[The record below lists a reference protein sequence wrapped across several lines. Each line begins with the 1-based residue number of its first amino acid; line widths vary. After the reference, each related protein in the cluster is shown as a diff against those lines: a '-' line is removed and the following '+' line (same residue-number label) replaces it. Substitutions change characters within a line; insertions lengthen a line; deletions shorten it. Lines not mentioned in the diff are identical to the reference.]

1 MQYLF
6 KGNPNNNLNSLL
18 MKTFFI
24 ALFSLL
30 SLSCSEMRKSGTQE
44 SKDHIIVDEE
54 TENLLQLDDR
64 MAVETSVDAVDAW
77 SEEVEILL
85 PFPYRIYDCDP
96 TESIDSTW
104 MELYVE
110 NDTFFIDNADFSIIE
125 GMDDCSGYPTK
136 TIQTERNTL
145 VFFNIPTLKA
155 GRVNNI
161 EVEQKRVWP
170 NEQIQIVFDNTSYQ
184 LRAEGEVLSSETV
197 VFSNEIGPEKW
208 QEVAD
213 YRLFFSS
220 GNGEELLLFDILAFH
235 YTFVELLFVG
245 DIDGDG
251 KLDFIF
257 SNPLHYE
264 EKRVTLFLSTYTDQD
279 IGLRKVAEIAVG
291 FDC

>member
-1 MQYLF
+1 
-6 KGNPNNNLNSLL
+6 
-18 MKTFFI
+18 
-24 ALFSLL
+24 
-30 SLSCSEMRKSGTQE
+30 MRKSGTQE
-44 SKDHIIVDEE
+44 SKDQIIVDEE
-54 TENLLQLDDR
+54 TENVLQLDDR

-213 YRLFFSS
+213 YRLFSVLGMEKNCCFLTSRPFTTLSLNCSLSEILMETENWISFLVIHCIMKKNVSLYFSLLIPTKIS
-220 GNGEELLLFDILAFH
+220 G
-235 YTFVELLFVG
+235 
-245 DIDGDG
+245 
-251 KLDFIF
+251 
-257 SNPLHYE
+257 
-264 EKRVTLFLSTYTDQD
+264 
-279 IGLRKVAEIAVG
+279 
-291 FDC
+291 